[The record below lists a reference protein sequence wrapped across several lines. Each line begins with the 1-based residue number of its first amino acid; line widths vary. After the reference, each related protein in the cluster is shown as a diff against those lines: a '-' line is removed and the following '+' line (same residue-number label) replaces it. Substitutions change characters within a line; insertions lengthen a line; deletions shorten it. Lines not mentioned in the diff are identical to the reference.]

1 MCVSI
6 GCFIGT
12 LARLALL
19 LMPALIYRCALP
31 TPVIRDRKSEAFP
44 SSTVSNF
51 YFSFAPPSKGVK
63 YRITYQSL
71 YDAFWRTL
79 ICEFDLQCRK
89 PDLFYAEVYECFRR
103 FQDTW
108 NDSEQFL
115 CSALAPHTYEEYQ
128 RLSRSYEFYGR
139 EKRFFSPS
147 MELVGWVPKQSQVGD
162 HAVVFPGAKHFYIIR
177 WEVDA
182 CELIGP
188 AYVHGLT

>member
-12 LARLALL
+12 LARLALP

-31 TPVIRDRKSEAFP
+31 TPVIRDRKSKAFP

-71 YDAFWRTL
+71 DEAFWRTL
-79 ICEFDLQCRK
+79 ICEFDLQGRK
-89 PDLFYAEVYECFRR
+89 PDSSCAEMHECVRR
-103 FQDTW
+103 FHDTW

-115 CSALAPHTYEEYQ
+115 DSALAPHTYEEYQ
-128 RLSRSYEFYGR
+128 RLSRRYEFYGR
-139 EKRFFSPS
+139 EKRFFSTS
-147 MELVGWVPKQSQVGD
+147 MEFVGWVPKRSQVGD
-162 HAVVFPGAKHFYIIR
+162 HAFVFPGAKLFYIIR
-177 WEVDA
+177 WEVDTY
-182 CELIGP
+182 ELISP

>member
-128 RLSRSYEFYGR
+128 RLSRRYEFYGR

>member
-71 YDAFWRTL
+71 DEAFWRTL

>member
-182 CELIGP
+182 YELIGP